1 MSLSKPIQP
10 QIQNLTVHRRAAEAA
25 EKKQKSIATFS
36 CFLRPPASVL
46 LRKITKYQV
55 ARLRVCSTF
64 KNAFSTPSILIS
76 GSINGKTLSRNS
88 IHTHPATFLSIQD
101 GLLHTSRNQTP
112 MRYFF
117 HNFVFSHIL
126 NLLLY
131 RSLYHFLYSVSS
143 VICRLS
149 SVPCPLYP
157 AGRNVVE
164 IPLPG
169 PRSIRRPLNW
179 GERLS
184 FNHSAFASLRETVFY
199 SYVPQDFFSL
209 YPVSFFL
216 FHTSYFAQQF
226 LLKA

>member
-1 MSLSKPIQP
+1 MNLSKPIQP
-10 QIQNLTVHRRAAEAA
+10 QIQNLTAHRRDAKAA

-55 ARLRVCSTF
+55 AMLRVCSTF
-64 KNAFSTPSILIS
+64 KTLFPHPQYLSPVQLTENLYQKIL
-76 GSINGKTLSRNS
+76 

-149 SVPCPLYP
+149 SVLCPP
-157 AGRNVVE
+157 
-164 IPLPG
+164 PSLP
-169 PRSIRRPLNW
+169 
-179 GERLS
+179 RLS
-184 FNHSAFASLRETVFY
+184 KRSGDSATGGPFNS
-199 SYVPQDFFSL
+199 
-209 YPVSFFL
+209 
-216 FHTSYFAQQF
+216 
-226 LLKA
+226 